1 MRQMI
6 KVVGRFDRFDELREF
21 VLDFVA
27 RMDGEYPEEM
37 KLGQLGFQ
45 TRVGCGD
52 RFHCCNWIKEGVKE
66 TDYSELLPELR
77 GTVVEDLLSSMP
89 TPLCRVRAMRLLPKY
104 NYPVHVDPSPRI
116 HVPIVTH
123 EKCAMLYPAIEHMKQ
138 MPADGSIYWM
148 DPRLPHTFVNWGN
161 EPRIHLMGSLVDG
174 DYDPN

>member
-1 MRQMI
+1 MKQVI

-77 GTVVEDLLSSMP
+77 GTV
-89 TPLCRVRAMRLLPKY
+89 
-104 NYPVHVDPSPRI
+104 
-116 HVPIVTH
+116 
-123 EKCAMLYPAIEHMKQ
+123 
-138 MPADGSIYWM
+138 
-148 DPRLPHTFVNWGN
+148 PHTGWCSEVGYIL
-161 EPRIHLMGSLVDG
+161 EASQGAHLVTRDEIQRDALTKVVDTCS
-174 DYDPN
+174 DHAIMRT